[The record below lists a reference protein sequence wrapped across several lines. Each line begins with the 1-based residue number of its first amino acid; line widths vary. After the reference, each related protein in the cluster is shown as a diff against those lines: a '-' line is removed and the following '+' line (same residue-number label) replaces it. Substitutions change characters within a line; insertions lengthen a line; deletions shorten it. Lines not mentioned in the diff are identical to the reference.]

1 MFLLTDKAPKPATHT
16 IQELTFRCTGTNG
29 GMAAALDFSKI
40 DTEAYKALEPV
51 ISAHTPDPSNGV
63 PIDVSEVAGAIIFLA
78 SDASKKISGAI
89 LPVDQAW
96 SAI

>member
-1 MFLLTDKAPKPATHT
+1 
-16 IQELTFRCTGTNG
+16 
-29 GMAAALDFSKI
+29 MAATLDFSKM
-40 DTEAYKALEPV
+40 DTEAYKGLEPV
-51 ISAHTPDPSNGV
+51 LSAHAPDPSKGV
-63 PIDVSEVAGAIIFLA
+63 PIDVSEVAEAVIFLA

>member
-1 MFLLTDKAPKPATHT
+1 LQTGKAPKPATHT
-16 IQELTFRCTGTNG
+16 IPELSLWRVGTNG
-29 GMAAALDFSKI
+29 GMAVTLDFSKM

-51 ISAHTPDPSNGV
+51 LSGHTPDPRKGV
-63 PIDVSEVAGAIIFLA
+63 PIDVSKVADALIFLA

>member
-1 MFLLTDKAPKPATHT
+1 
-16 IQELTFRCTGTNG
+16 
-29 GMAAALDFSKI
+29 MAATFDFSKM

-51 ISAHTPDPSNGV
+51 LSAHTPDPGKGV
-63 PIDVSEVAGAIIFLA
+63 PIDVSEVADAIIFLA
-78 SDASKKISGAI
+78 SDASKKISGAV